1 MDVYFAC
8 NEIGKAILSR
18 YIRPEDIEEHVD
30 LIRYDGP
37 EEVSANEIFQQ
48 IYQQI
53 SPERWIQLA
62 KLEYINVKLCTECL
76 IPCDSDRCEDCREPG
91 TTETKPIIDK
101 GKGSMYPK
109 PDPELED
116 ILTQTENMIASL

>member
-1 MDVYFAC
+1 MDVYFAY

-53 SPERWIQLA
+53 SPER
-62 KLEYINVKLCTECL
+62 
-76 IPCDSDRCEDCREPG
+76 
-91 TTETKPIIDK
+91 
-101 GKGSMYPK
+101 
-109 PDPELED
+109 
-116 ILTQTENMIASL
+116 